1 MATLSSSVEDPVQG
15 WLNEV
20 GFVYHPFRGVSAEW
34 DENLEEHFIQHPS
47 FDMIRGLDS
56 VALFAPRG
64 SGKTSNCLMLERRCL
79 KGHCKEDIF
88 PIRYTDF
95 SRLVNDLPAISLE
108 AHIECILRVAT
119 STLFDFLVKH
129 LYLFFALSES
139 DSSEL
144 VRQLLRQ
151 LLGYYLMRYPSGE
164 RWDYRLKRAMDE
176 KGIFLEISGL
186 KEATRSKE
194 LDREMFEWAMW
205 EKKIAH
211 ERKMLE
217 IHVDNLHL
225 LEKREAEY
233 SGEPPLKL
241 LRDIEYE
248 KEQISYREERIKQL
262 ENEKVP
268 EPVGEGE
275 VDSLESMRGD
285 PLVEFAI
292 FVTETESHPPSVFTD
307 YVSYLDLLTGF
318 GRITKALNFK
328 AIFILVDGVDKYPE
342 TKSPQGIDNCLKHL
356 FDTIDLLYIPDIYF
370 KFFLPLEMKERLM
383 QYRGVKTGRVRVPLP
398 ITWTEE
404 ELSELLRS
412 RLGMASAQFT
422 ELRAI
427 TEENFNEKIDKALIN
442 AAAGSP
448 RKLLLLG
455 EEIVRIRAHA
465 WAVNQRDS
473 LLTERD
479 FNETLNNLEYLLC

>member
-56 VALFAPRG
+56 VALFAPQG
-64 SGKTSNCLMLERRCL
+64 SGKTSNRLMLERRCL
-79 KGHCKEDIF
+79 KGYCKEDVF

-95 SRLVNDLPAISLE
+95 SRLVNNLPAISLE
-108 AHIECILRVAT
+108 AHMECILRVAT

-129 LYLFFALSES
+129 LYLFFALSDLDRE
-139 DSSEL
+139 
-144 VRQLLRQ
+144 

-164 RWDYRLKRAMDE
+164 RWGYRLKRAMDE
-176 KGIFLEISGL
+176 RGISLEILSGL

-205 EKKIAH
+205 EKKMAH

-225 LEKREAEY
+225 LEEQEAK
-233 SGEPPLKL
+233 SGSDSSLKL
-241 LRDIEYE
+241 QNDIKNE
-248 KEQISYREERIKQL
+248 KKQIGCREEKIKQL

-285 PLVEFAI
+285 PLVEFAMD
-292 FVTETESHPPSVFTD
+292 VAQMEPHPPSIFTD
-307 YVSYLDLLTGF
+307 YVSYLDLLKGF
-318 GRITKALNFK
+318 SRITEALNFK
-328 AIFILVDGVDKYPE
+328 AIFILIDGVDKYPE

-356 FDTIDLLYIPDIYF
+356 FDTIDLLCIPDIYF
-370 KFFLPLEMKERLM
+370 KFFLPLEMKNRLM
-383 QYRGVKTGRVRVPLP
+383 QYRGVKTGRVRVPPP

-479 FNETLNNLEYLLC
+479 FNETLNKLEYLLC